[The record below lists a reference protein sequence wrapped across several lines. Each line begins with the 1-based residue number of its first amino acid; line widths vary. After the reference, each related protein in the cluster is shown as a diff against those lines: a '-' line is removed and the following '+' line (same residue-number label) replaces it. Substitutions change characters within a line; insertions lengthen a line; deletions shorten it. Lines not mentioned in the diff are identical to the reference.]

1 MKQGHLLDAVLGT
14 IVHDHWKPYFKMSD
28 VLHALCNAH
37 PQALKDLASIY
48 DEIVSE
54 GFTFHNS
61 KYPFAKP
68 ARGRQK
74 RHKGH
79 NLLIRFR
86 DFKVAILRC
95 LSDFSVPFT
104 NNLAEQD
111 IRMMKVKQ
119 KTQS

>member
-1 MKQGHLLDAVLGT
+1 MSALFRTISHLCKT
-14 IVHDHWKPYFKMSD
+14 
-28 VLHALCNAH
+28 
-37 PQALKDLASIY
+37 DLADIY
-48 DEIVSE
+48 DDIVSK
-54 GFTFHNS
+54 GFIFHNS
-61 KYPFAKP
+61 KYPFLKP

-79 NLLIRFR
+79 NLLIRFK

-95 LSDFSVPFT
+95 LCDFSVPFK

>member
-28 VLHALCNAH
+28 VLHALCNAQ
-37 PQALKDLASIY
+37 PQALNELAAIY

-68 ARGRQK
+68 A
-74 RHKGH
+74 
-79 NLLIRFR
+79 
-86 DFKVAILRC
+86 D
-95 LSDFSVPFT
+95 
-104 NNLAEQD
+104 
-111 IRMMKVKQ
+111 
-119 KTQS
+119 